1 MDAKPCILTLLPF
14 QGVVHR
20 FIIPR
25 AMTSSS
31 SSSLG
36 IAGASSA
43 LLSLLRRLPWAM
55 CSLPLRGVPRT
66 HVSLQGDKPKKR
78 VAIPEYRLCMG
89 GGMTGGYILYIIYV
103 MPKMGEFNDNIYIQ
117 PIYKTW
123 KMLEIWGFSY
133 HLHFSILKSLHEK
146 NVVF

>member
-20 FIIPR
+20 FIITR

-36 IAGASSA
+36 IAGTSSA
-43 LLSLLRRLPWAM
+43 IRSLLRRLLWAM

-89 GGMTGGYILYIIYV
+89 GGMTGEYILYIIYV
-103 MPKMGEFNDNIYIQ
+103 MPKTGEFYDNIYIQ

-133 HLHFSILKSLHEK
+133 HLHFSILKSVHENK
-146 NVVF
+146 GVF